1 MTHCHTV
8 IASLRQRGYRITP
21 QRELIIEALLHNPDH
36 ITAEALHT
44 RVQAHTRAINIA
56 TIYRT
61 LDMLVDEGLASRT
74 DLHGGQM
81 SYAPEIHGPHLHLT
95 CRRCRQT
102 MDIGDELIASV
113 GQELRQKFG
122 FQADLRHLTL
132 EGICQGCLPGGTS
145 LKHHPDQKE

>member
-36 ITAEALHT
+36 ITAEALYA
-44 RVQAHTRAINIA
+44 RVQAHTSAINIA

-81 SYAPEIHGPHLHLT
+81 SYAPEIHGPHLHLV

-102 MDIGDELIASV
+102 MDIGDELITRV
-113 GQELRQKFG
+113 GQELSQKFG

-132 EGICQGCLPGGTS
+132 EGICPDCLGSQPGHENHS
-145 LKHHPDQKE
+145 AKED